1 MKQFAIHSGR
11 VTEWHACILMK
22 FDFLD
27 GWTAEKGSGWDLTKG
42 KCYLLNHTAHVIETY
57 VQNNRI
63 HTLLYLVK
71 LFLVN
76 QFGGL
81 IIQWSQVIGNGTVSV
96 LKGSQGQGMVGYA
109 FLWRSCAPVLFRCRK
124 VRREWQ
130 EDQWADQRRDKEEAA
145 ARFRRKQEERQRQKE
160 EMEKQKKKKEQEK
173 IEREGETRYHLM
185 RNP

>member
-1 MKQFAIHSGR
+1 M
-11 VTEWHACILMK
+11 
-22 FDFLD
+22 
-27 GWTAEKGSGWDLTKG
+27 
-42 KCYLLNHTAHVIETY
+42 
-57 VQNNRI
+57 
-63 HTLLYLVK
+63 
-71 LFLVN
+71 
-76 QFGGL
+76 
-81 IIQWSQVIGNGTVSV
+81 IGNGTVSV

-109 FLWRSCAPVLFRCRK
+109 FLRRSCSPVLFRCRK